1 MHLFETIPV
10 DHKLVAE
17 LVLKHWNL
25 NLGKLLKASQN
36 HTF

>member
-1 MHLFETIPV
+1 MPLFETIPV
-10 DHKLVAE
+10 NHKHIYE
-17 LVLKHWNL
+17 LVVKNWNL